1 MFTEDHTFEEI
12 KGKEPIGRALG
23 NLFPSC
29 WTSRIQEEHYGD
41 TMAKIKEEDTMEWGQ
56 PFLSEALV
64 ESANLLEMAA
74 EKKNFMFVPLWEKD
88 GATAGWKEGIPDA
101 DLNCEEGVWLF
112 TGNPAVDNMAF
123 AHTAGEAS
131 VPPYPSEAAAQATKD
146 VTEKRPAVILC
157 PGGAY
162 EMLSMYS
169 EGIQLAQRMERDG
182 GYKAFLL
189 NYRIAP
195 NCYPQSQMDLA
206 LAVMHVR
213 VHAKEYGIDPER
225 IVVVGSS
232 AGGHLCASEAYL
244 YGELKENILKE
255 WKKRSKKTAA
265 QYEKVTARPDGVA
278 LLYPVISF
286 ISEYHEGSYRNNTK
300 EKPGLREKLSVEM
313 HVTADYPSTYAFA
326 NEDDGCV
333 PASNTKRLDEALAA
347 AGVPHLC
354 ELYPTGDHGVGLA
367 YGCSSRRW
375 SEEMLNF
382 FETVWKDHARLS

>member
-1 MFTEDHTFEEI
+1 MFTENHTLEAI
-12 KGKEPIGRALG
+12 KHTEPIGRALG

-29 WTSRIQEEHYGD
+29 WISRIPEEHLGHA
-41 TMAKIKEEDTMEWGQ
+41 MAEIRSEDTMEWGD
-56 PFLSEALV
+56 PFWAEGLV
-64 ESANLLEMAA
+64 ESANVLLMAA
-74 EKKNFMFVPLWEKD
+74 EKKNFMFVPLWEDTKEL
-88 GATAGWKEGIPDA
+88 TGWKDGIPDA
-101 DLNCEEGVWLF
+101 DLNRREGVWLF
-112 TGNPAVDNMAF
+112 TGNPAVDNTAF

-131 VPPYPSEAAAQATKD
+131 VPPYPSKAVPKEERENAQI
-146 VTEKRPAVILC
+146 RPAVIIC
-157 PGGAY
+157 PGGGY

-195 NCYPQSQMDLA
+195 NAYPKPQMDLA
-206 LAVMHVR
+206 LAIMHVR

-232 AGGHLCASEAYL
+232 AGGHLCASEASL
-244 YGELKENILKE
+244 HEELKEYVLEELK
-255 WKKRSKKTAA
+255 KKAA
-265 QYEKVTARPDGVA
+265 DKAAWYEKISARPDGVG

-286 ISEYHEGSYRNNTK
+286 TSEYHEGSYRNNTAK
-300 EKPGLREKLSVEM
+300 RAGLREKLSVEE
-313 HVTADYPSTYAFA
+313 HITAEYPPTYAFA

-333 PASNTKRLDEALAA
+333 PASNTKRLDAALAA

-375 SEEMLNF
+375 SEEMLSF
-382 FETVWKDHARLS
+382 FEKLWKTSQN